1 MDAGDRNGEH
11 RAREPVDQEG
21 LNRMKITVFGIGAVG
36 GCVAARLALAGVDVA
51 VVARG
56 ATLAAIR
63 ERGLTLRYRDT
74 EQTASIRA
82 VADAA
87 ELGPQDAV
95 IVCTKAYSLVSAA
108 AAVAPLLGPDTAIVP
123 AQNGI
128 PWWYFHRAGP
138 PFEGEPV
145 TAVDPQGALLRALP
159 PERVV
164 GCVTYVAASV
174 PRPGVAEQ
182 ASSGRFVLGELD
194 GPASARVEPI
204 AAALRRG
211 GFEIVLTDRIRDAVW
226 MKLWGNVALNSVS
239 ALTLARVGPMATNPG
254 TRRVMTL
261 MMEEMRSVAEK
272 LGVRLEMD
280 VEARLDQAARLG
292 GFKTSMLQ
300 DLEAGRALEI
310 DALVGAVSEL
320 GRRLGVPTPTID
332 VVEALLRVRAAPP
345 AG

>member
-1 MDAGDRNGEH
+1 MDGGDQNGDH
-11 RAREPVDQEG
+11 RDFGREGVG
-21 LNRMKITVFGIGAVG
+21 RMRIAVFGIGAVG
-36 GCVAARLALAGVDVA
+36 GCVAARLALAGADVA

-63 ERGLTLRYRDT
+63 EHGLTLRYRGT
-74 EQTASIRA
+74 EQTAAIRA
-82 VADAA
+82 VADPA

-95 IVCTKAYSLVSAA
+95 IVCTKAYSLASAA
-108 AAVAPLLGPDTAIVP
+108 PAVAPLLGPETAIVP
-123 AQNGI
+123 TQNGI

-145 TAVDPQGALLRALP
+145 TAVDPQGVLLRALP

-174 PRPGVAEQ
+174 PRPGVVEQ
-182 ASSGRFVLGELD
+182 VSSGRFVLGEPD
-194 GPASARVEPI
+194 GSTSARIEPI

-211 GFEIVLTDRIRDAVW
+211 DFEIVVTDRIRDAVW

-239 ALTLARVGPMATNPG
+239 ALTLARVGEMATNPG

-261 MMEEMRSVAEK
+261 MMEEMRGVAGK

-300 DLEAGRALEI
+300 DMEAGRPLEI
-310 DALVGAVSEL
+310 DALVGAVSEF

-332 VVEALLRVRAAPP
+332 VVEALLRVRAAT

>member
-1 MDAGDRNGEH
+1 
-11 RAREPVDQEG
+11 
-21 LNRMKITVFGIGAVG
+21 MKITVFGIGAIG

-63 ERGLTLRYRDT
+63 ERGLVLRYRDT
-74 EQTASIRA
+74 EQTAAIRA
-82 VADAA
+82 VADPA

-108 AAVAPLLGPDTAIVP
+108 PAIAPLLGPETTIVP
-123 AQNGI
+123 PQNGI

-138 PFEGEPV
+138 PFEGEAV
-145 TAVDPQGALLRALP
+145 TAVDPHGALLGALP

-174 PRPGVAEQ
+174 PRPGVVDQ
-182 ASSGRFVLGELD
+182 ASSGRFVLGEPGGAA
-194 GPASARVEPI
+194 GPRVESI
-204 AAALRRG
+204 AAALQRG
-211 GFEIVLTDRIRDAVW
+211 GFEVVVTDRIRDAVW

-239 ALTLARVGPMATNPG
+239 ALTLARVGAMATNPA

-261 MMEEMRSVAEK
+261 MMEEMRSVAGA

-300 DLEAGRALEI
+300 DLEAGRPLET

-320 GRRLGVPTPTID
+320 GRRLGIPTPTID
-332 VVEALLRVRAAPP
+332 VVEALLRVRAATM